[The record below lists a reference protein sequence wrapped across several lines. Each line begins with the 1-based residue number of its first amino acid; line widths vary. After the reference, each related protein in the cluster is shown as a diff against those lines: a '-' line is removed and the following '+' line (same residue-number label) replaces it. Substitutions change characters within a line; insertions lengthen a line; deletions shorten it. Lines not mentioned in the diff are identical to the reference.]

1 MSKILIVEDNEDNWQ
16 ILSRRLRR
24 RGYDVVIARDGKQG
38 LTMAKSDRPDL
49 ILMDMNLPLLDGWE
63 ATRLIKATTRGK
75 DTPVIALTA
84 HALTGDRDKALEAG
98 CDDYHT
104 KPVELPRLLE
114 QIEAQLQ
121 KRAAALAAAAAGN
134 GAAGN
139 GAANTSAT
147 RPATS

>member
-1 MSKILIVEDNEDNWQ
+1 MPKILIVEDNEDNWQ

-38 LTMAKSDRPDL
+38 LTMARGDKPDL

-63 ATRLIKATTRGK
+63 ATRLIKADPRSKG
-75 DTPVIALTA
+75 TPVIALTA

-114 QIEAQLQ
+114 QIEALLQ
-121 KRAAALAAAAAGN
+121 KRQAAGAPAAGAP
-134 GAAGN
+134 GAAP
-139 GAANTSAT
+139 